1 MKLNRQK
8 RKAASKVLLAAFG
21 ILNTVA
27 NSTLALWPNEAWSET
42 FTDKERAYL
51 EKVRLRVHDDGEMVR
66 KLAHRLSA

>member
-1 MKLNRQK
+1 MKLNRAK

-27 NSTLALWPNEAWSET
+27 NSTLALWPSEAWSET
-42 FTDKERAYL
+42 FTEKERAYL
-51 EKVRLRVHDDGEMVR
+51 ERIRIRVHDDGELVR

>member
-8 RKAASKVLLAAFG
+8 RKAASKVLLASFG

-27 NSTLALWPNEAWSET
+27 NSTLALWPHPDWDET

-51 EKVRLRVHDDGEMVR
+51 EKIRLRVHDDGEAVR